1 MSTRKQLIDD
11 IELRLYQGKPSDDSE
26 LPKAQIAFWIDSIR
40 NALVSTKLNGQ
51 KRSKQSLD
59 SFYFEREV
67 NKQLTKEEGTNY
79 NDELT
84 DFRYYLVTT
93 KAIMPLDEGAGIVR
107 INDNFG
113 RNLDPI
119 SSENLEYY
127 QCLPYGGTSTTDQA
141 YYKEGDVEI
150 FIEKS
155 TDSTRS
161 TYYYDV
167 VYIPMVGT
175 DTIIDTVEYP
185 IDEELKIVLLD
196 EVEKIARRQMQLG
209 VADLDND
216 GKDPYHK
223 DQQV

>member
-40 NALVSTKLNGQ
+40 NALVSSKLNEQ
-51 KRSKQSLD
+51 IKKKESLD
-59 SFYFEREV
+59 PFYFERES
-67 NKQLTKEEGTNY
+67 NKSLTKEEGVNY
-79 NDELT
+79 DDDLT
-84 DFRYYLVTT
+84 DFRYSIATD
-93 KAIMPLDEGAGIVR
+93 KAIMALAGGRGIVR

-119 SSENLEYY
+119 SSSNLEYY

-141 YYKEGDVEI
+141 YYQEGDVEI

-155 TDSTRS
+155 TDTTSS

-167 VYIPMVGT
+167 VYIPMTGV
-175 DTIIDTVEYP
+175 DTVLDSEDYP
-185 IDEELKIVLLD
+185 IDEELKAILME
-196 EVEKIARRQMQLG
+196 EVEKIARREMQLG
-209 VADLDND
+209 IADLDND

-223 DQQV
+223 EQ